1 MSSEE
6 ERQGAGVAATAG
18 LLARPLAAAFWRGR
32 AEPADP
38 DPPWPFMLRWTRFI
52 GVGRLPYGLVAQGF
66 DLLVA
71 VILLFSGIP
80 AIAER
85 MVNHVPVDPFD
96 VGPPPHP
103 APAPSP
109 TFPVVLLAVWL
120 AAPLALRRRHPLG
133 AWRLGASGVLVAG
146 LVVHTDDRFV
156 PSGVIAMLF
165 VLFLVAV
172 RCSRETTVGVA
183 LVTVLGSGLLQPRT
197 AAGAAVLVAVPLLVG
212 FLVRTRRTSRR
223 ELEQQERRHRDAEA
237 VLLERQ
243 RIARELHDVVAHH
256 MSMIAIQAE
265 AAPYK
270 TPDVPPETRDDLAE
284 IRATALDA
292 LREMR
297 RILGVL
303 RQEDGAVTAPQ
314 PSLEHLDELLAGAR
328 GTGLEVSSKVTG
340 DVSDLPPGVGLTA
353 YRIVQEA
360 LSNAMRHAP
369 GSAVGVEVA
378 RAGGILRLS
387 VVNGPAAPGHP
398 RTPSPPGSGHGL
410 VGMRERVAMLGGEL
424 SAVPIAEG
432 GFAVTATLPETAPPD
447 DTAVRAP
454 AQDGP
459 SPARPRPGV
468 PSPDRRPASGR
479 SRSEGSRSEGPPLD
493 RPRSGGARRGP
504 SAS

>member
-1 MSSEE
+1 MNGEG
-6 ERQGAGVAATAG
+6 EREGAGPAATVR
-18 LLARPLAAAFWRGR
+18 LLGRPLAAALWRGQ
-32 AEPADP
+32 AEPPDP

-52 GVGRLPYGLVAQGF
+52 GIGRLPFRLVAQGF
-66 DLLVA
+66 DLFVA
-71 VILLFSGIP
+71 VILLFSGLSVLSERLSPHPTP
-80 AIAER
+80 ALIDDR
-85 MVNHVPVDPFD
+85 PVHTP
-96 VGPPPHP
+96 P
-103 APAPSP
+103 APA
-109 TFPVVLLAVWL
+109 FLVILLAIWL

-133 AWRLGASGVLVAG
+133 AWRLGATGMLVTAMFSNADGRFAPPGVFAL
-146 LVVHTDDRFV
+146 
-156 PSGVIAMLF
+156 LF
-165 VLFLVAV
+165 VLYAVAS
-172 RCSRETTVGVA
+172 RCSREVTIGVT
-183 LVTVLGSGLLQPRT
+183 LVTVLGAALLQPPT
-197 AAGAAVLVAVPLLVG
+197 AAGGAVLIAVPLLVG
-212 FLVRTRRTSRR
+212 FLVRMRRTSRR

-270 TPDVPPETRDDLAE
+270 AQNVPEETRQDLAE

-314 PSLEHLDELLAGAR
+314 PSLERLDELLAGAR
-328 GTGLEVSSKVTG
+328 GTGLEVSSKVIG
-340 DVSDLPPGVGLTA
+340 DVSGLPPGVGLTA

-387 VVNGPAAPGHP
+387 VVNGPAAPGQSP
-398 RTPSPPGSGHGL
+398 TPSPPGAGHGL

-424 SAVPIAEG
+424 SAVTVAEG

-447 DTAVRAP
+447 AP
-454 AQDGP
+454 SAPSARVSPPDGRP
-459 SPARPRPGV
+459 SGDARP
-468 PSPDRRPASGR
+468 
-479 SRSEGSRSEGPPLD
+479 ET
-493 RPRSGGARRGP
+493 